1 MPTVL
6 RRDGFRF
13 LIYQGDAEHG
23 PAHVHAVKAGTEVVI
38 LLAPVAVREVKG
50 MARADIR
57 AAVRIVE
64 DYNAEL
70 LAAWERIMSDS
81 TRTTATTKRQ
91 LPTRRLTDA
100 EIDAQIPAA
109 RARQRL
115 AEKAGLRAS
124 SATYDAAS
132 GRIVVELTN
141 GAALAFPAHVVRGLE
156 RSSAAQRAALE
167 VSPGGSGI
175 IWDSLDVDVSV
186 PGLLASMFGREAA
199 SVLGTAGGRATS
211 DAKREAARANGKKG
225 GRPPKAKSRRAV
237 ARRNAARK

>member
-13 LIYQGDAEHG
+13 MIYQGDAEHE

-50 MARADIR
+50 
-57 AAVRIVE
+57 
-64 DYNAEL
+64 
-70 LAAWERIMSDS
+70 
-81 TRTTATTKRQ
+81 RTTATTKRQ